1 MNRHDITTNWSR
13 SFYERHPALCE
24 FLSMLALLVGFT
36 ALMFIAVS
44 QLDPLCM
51 EMVCN
56 FDTN

>member
-13 SFYERHPALCE
+13 SFYDRHPALCE
-24 FLSMLALLVGFT
+24 FLSMLAMLVGFT

-51 EMVCN
+51 EIVCQETFN
-56 FDTN
+56 